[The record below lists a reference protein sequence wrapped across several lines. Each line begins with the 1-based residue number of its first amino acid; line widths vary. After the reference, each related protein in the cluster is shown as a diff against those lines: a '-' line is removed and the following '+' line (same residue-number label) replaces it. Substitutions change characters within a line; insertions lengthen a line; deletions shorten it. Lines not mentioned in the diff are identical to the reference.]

1 MTAVNTSARHAA
13 RVDGLTR
20 LQAEV
25 DRVQQQVAT
34 TKKLS
39 QPADDPVGFAR
50 ATGLKRTDSGAEV
63 LKRAMDAGARRLTA
77 TDTALESISNIV
89 QRARE
94 LALQGNNAT
103 LGEGDRRILAAEVAE
118 LAEQL
123 AGLAESRGGDGER
136 LFGGARAAGPAYAAD
151 AAGVVRWQGQGQA
164 PKLAIGDAL
173 LPTGV
178 EGPDAFGAT
187 DAATGAEDLFA
198 TLTSLGTALT
208 ESDPARRAT
217 TLAATITAIDGHVDR
232 LAETRATVGARLA
245 RLDSEAY
252 RLDRL
257 TLAGKSD
264 LSKLEDLDMVEG
276 IARLQRLTT
285 VLQAAQGSFV
295 KVANLSLWD
304 LLR

>member
-50 ATGLKRTDSGAEV
+50 ATGLKRADSGAEV

-77 TDTALESISNIV
+77 TDTALESIGNIV

-118 LAEQL
+118 LAE
-123 AGLAESRGGDGER
+123 R
-136 LFGGARAAGPAYAAD
+136 LFGGARAEVPAYAAD

-178 EGPDAFGAT
+178 EGPDAFGVT
-187 DAATGAEDLFA
+187 DAANGAEDLFA

-208 ESDPARRAT
+208 DADPPRRAA
-217 TLAATITAIDGHVDR
+217 TLANSITAIDGHVDR

-257 TLAGKSD
+257 TLAGKGD